1 MNTLEKLKLCI
12 PYYNFEVHGNNLLAS
27 WESQSNH
34 VCMTIIPLSV
44 VESLPLN
51 ALLKEI
57 SREITRIWMLSVFE
71 GFGLWPV

>member
-1 MNTLEKLKLCI
+1 
-12 PYYNFEVHGNNLLAS
+12 
-27 WESQSNH
+27 
-34 VCMTIIPLSV
+34 MTIIPLSV